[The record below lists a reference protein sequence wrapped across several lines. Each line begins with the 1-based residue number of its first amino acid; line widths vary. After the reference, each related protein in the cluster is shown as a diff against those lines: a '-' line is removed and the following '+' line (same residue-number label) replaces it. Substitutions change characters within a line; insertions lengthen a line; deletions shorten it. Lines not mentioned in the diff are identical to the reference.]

1 MPFSIPQLD
10 PGSRFTGRSAVTDAV
25 LASDVLSSRSPDG
38 ATGPD
43 GLGPYRLVLLQA
55 LVSIVL
61 SYQLLFSPAPLLP
74 RGLQDLIILGLLL
87 MVAGLMAIPARVLER
102 GLFVGGLLV
111 VDTVLTSAIIYLS
124 GEAGSDLYLT
134 YFMIILLSAAART
147 LKQKI
152 GFVVL
157 LCAIYGLA
165 LFLTAEATGMVLE
178 GQLIRIP
185 ILLIMGIFCGALT
198 EMVKEEREEK
208 SELMEYIAR
217 SKEVER
223 QLRQADRLAALGRLL
238 DGVAHELNN
247 PLFVISGYA
256 QLAIE
261 KIDRGHSEGLTT
273 DLTAVLEATQRATD
287 VIKRFMGLA
296 RSAPGRYEPCEVTS
310 VVQRTLELMSNDL
323 KIHDIEVRTA
333 FQPDLPSLLADPQE
347 LTQVFLNLVTN
358 AKQAMAPHG
367 RGTLTVT
374 TASIPTRNGP
384 GVEVR
389 VADNGPGIAPE
400 NLSRVF
406 DPFFTT
412 SPVGG
417 GTGLGLTITHRIVTG
432 LGGTLT
438 CESRPGQG
446 ATFITRL
453 PAQSAK
459 SLSHAQETEPKET

>member
-1 MPFSIPQLD
+1 
-10 PGSRFTGRSAVTDAV
+10 
-25 LASDVLSSRSPDG
+25 
-38 ATGPD
+38 
-43 GLGPYRLVLLQA
+43 
-55 LVSIVL
+55 
-61 SYQLLFSPAPLLP
+61 
-74 RGLQDLIILGLLL
+74 
-87 MVAGLMAIPARVLER
+87 MVAGLMALPAHVIER
-102 GLFVGGLLV
+102 GLFVGALLLV
-111 VDTVLTSAIIYLS
+111 DTLLTSAIIYLS
-124 GEAGSDLYLT
+124 GAAGSDLYLT
-134 YFMIILLSAAART
+134 YFMIILLTATAST

-152 GFVVL
+152 AFVVL
-157 LCAIYGLA
+157 LCVGYGLA
-165 LFLTAEATGMVLE
+165 LFFTAGATDVMIE

-185 ILLIMGIFCGALT
+185 ILLIMGIFCGVLT

-208 SELMEYIAR
+208 TELMDYIAR

-261 KIDRGHSEGLTT
+261 KIGRGHSEGLKT
-273 DLTAVLEATQRATD
+273 DLTAVLDATQRATD

-296 RSAPGRYEPCEVTS
+296 RSVPGRYEHCEVTTL
-310 VVQRTLELMSNDL
+310 VQRSLDLMANDL

-333 FQPDLPSLLADPQE
+333 FQPSLPPILADPQE
-347 LTQVFLNLVTN
+347 LIQVFLNLITN
-358 AKQAMAPHG
+358 ARQAMSANG
-367 RGTLTVT
+367 SGGTLTLT
-374 TASIPTRNGP
+374 TASIPTRHGP

-389 VADNGPGIAPE
+389 VADNGPGIPPE
-400 NLSRVF
+400 NISRVF

-438 CESRPGQG
+438 CESVPGKG
-446 ATFITRL
+446 ATFIARL
-453 PAQSAK
+453 PAQSPM
-459 SLSHAQETEPKET
+459 SLSQGAELEPRET

>member
-1 MPFSIPQLD
+1 MPFSIPQLNLGGRLAR
-10 PGSRFTGRSAVTDAV
+10 GSAITDAV
-25 LASDVLSSRSPDG
+25 LESDVLSPRSPH
-38 ATGPD
+38 ASTGPD

-74 RGLQDLIILGLLL
+74 RELQDLIILGLLM
-87 MVAGLMAIPARVLER
+87 MVAGLMALPARLLEH

-152 GFVVL
+152 GFVIL
-157 LCAIYGLA
+157 LCAIYGVA
-165 LFLTAEATGMVLE
+165 LFLTEGTTGLILE

-185 ILLIMGIFCGALT
+185 S
-198 EMVKEEREEK
+198 EEK
-208 SELMEYIAR
+208 TELMDYIAR

-261 KIDRGHSEGLTT
+261 KIDRGHSEGLTA
-273 DLTAVLEATQRATD
+273 DLTAVLEATPRATD

-310 VVQRTLELMSNDL
+310 VVQRTLELMANDF

-347 LTQVFLNLVTN
+347 LTQVFLNLLTN
-358 AKQAMAPHG
+358 AKQAMAGNG

-374 TASIPTRNGP
+374 TALVPTRHGP
-384 GVEVR
+384 GWRFASPTMV
-389 VADNGPGIAPE
+389 PE
-400 NLSRVF
+400 FPRRISRGSLT
-406 DPFFTT
+406 PF
-412 SPVGG
+412 
-417 GTGLGLTITHRIVTG
+417 
-432 LGGTLT
+432 
-438 CESRPGQG
+438 SRPPRWAWERGW
-446 ATFITRL
+446 A
-453 PAQSAK
+453 
-459 SLSHAQETEPKET
+459 

>member
-1 MPFSIPQLD
+1 MPQVNSGRRLTR
-10 PGSRFTGRSAVTDAV
+10 GSAITDAV
-25 LASDVLSSRSPDG
+25 LPSDVFSPRSPHA
-38 ATGPD
+38 ATGQD
-43 GLGPYRLVLLQA
+43 GLGPYQLVLLQA

-87 MVAGLMAIPARVLER
+87 MVAGLMALPPRVIER
-102 GLFVGGLLV
+102 GLFVGALLLV
-111 VDTVLTSAIIYLS
+111 DTALTSAIIYLS

-134 YFMIILLSAAART
+134 YFIIILLTATAST

-152 GFVVL
+152 SFVVL
-157 LCAIYGLA
+157 LCAVYGLA
-165 LFLTAEATGMVLE
+165 LFFTAGATGRLME

-208 SELMEYIAR
+208 TQLMDYIAR
-217 SKEVER
+217 SKEVEQ

-247 PLFVISGYA
+247 PLFVISGYV

-261 KIDRGHSEGLTT
+261 KLGRGHSDGLTT
-273 DLTAVLEATQRATD
+273 DLTAVLGATQQATD

-310 VVQRTLELMSNDL
+310 LVQRTLELMANDL
-323 KIHDIEVRTA
+323 KIHEIDVRTA
-333 FQPDLPSLLADPQE
+333 FQPNLPPLLADPQE
-347 LTQVFLNLVTN
+347 LIQVFLNLITN
-358 AKQAMAPHG
+358 AKQAMAANG
-367 RGTLTVT
+367 RGALTLT
-374 TASIPTRNGP
+374 TAFVPTRHGP

-389 VADNGPGIAPE
+389 VADNGPGIPPE
-400 NLSRVF
+400 NISRVF

-438 CESRPGQG
+438 CESVPGQG
-446 ATFITRL
+446 ATFIARL
-453 PAQSAK
+453 PAQSPM
-459 SLSHAQETEPKET
+459 SLSQVRETEPKET

>member
-1 MPFSIPQLD
+1 
-10 PGSRFTGRSAVTDAV
+10 
-25 LASDVLSSRSPDG
+25 
-38 ATGPD
+38 
-43 GLGPYRLVLLQA
+43 
-55 LVSIVL
+55 
-61 SYQLLFSPAPLLP
+61 
-74 RGLQDLIILGLLL
+74 
-87 MVAGLMAIPARVLER
+87 
-102 GLFVGGLLV
+102 
-111 VDTVLTSAIIYLS
+111 
-124 GEAGSDLYLT
+124 
-134 YFMIILLSAAART
+134 
-147 LKQKI
+147 
-152 GFVVL
+152 
-157 LCAIYGLA
+157 
-165 LFLTAEATGMVLE
+165 
-178 GQLIRIP
+178 
-185 ILLIMGIFCGALT
+185 
-198 EMVKEEREEK
+198 
-208 SELMEYIAR
+208 
-217 SKEVER
+217 
-223 QLRQADRLAALGRLL
+223 L

-261 KIDRGHSEGLTT
+261 KVDRGRSDGLTK
-273 DLTAVLEATQRATD
+273 DLEAVLEATQRATD

-310 VVQRTLELMSNDL
+310 VVQRTLELMANDL
-323 KIHDIEVRTA
+323 TIHDIEVRTA
-333 FQPDLPSLLADPQE
+333 FQPDLPPLLADPQE

-374 TASIPTRNGP
+374 TALVRTRHGP

-389 VADNGPGIAPE
+389 VADNGPGISPE

-446 ATFITRL
+446 ATFIARL
-453 PAQSAK
+453 PAQSAE
-459 SLSHAQETEPKET
+459 SLSQAQEAEPKET

>member
-1 MPFSIPQLD
+1 M
-10 PGSRFTGRSAVTDAV
+10 TA
-25 LASDVLSSRSPDG
+25 RSPLAVAAHDG
-38 ATGPD
+38 F
-43 GLGPYRLVLLQA
+43 GPYRVVLLQS

-74 RGLQDLIILGLLL
+74 RGLQDLVILGLLL
-87 MVAGLMAIPARVLER
+87 MVAGLMALPARVIER
-102 GLFVGGLLV
+102 GLFVGTLLLV
-111 VDTVLTSAIIYLS
+111 DTGLTSAIIYLS

-134 YFMIILLSAAART
+134 YFVIILLTGTAST
-147 LKQKI
+147 LHQKI

-157 LCAIYGLA
+157 LCLVYGVA
-165 LFLTAEATGMVLE
+165 LFLTAEATGVLIE

-185 ILLIMGIFCGALT
+185 ILLIMGIFCGVLT

-208 SELMEYIAR
+208 SELMDYIAR

-261 KIDRGHSEGLTT
+261 KLGRGNPDGLTT

-296 RSAPGRYEPCEVTS
+296 RSATGRYEPCEVNS
-310 VVQRTLELMSNDL
+310 LVQRTLELMANDL
-323 KIHDIEVRTA
+323 KIHDVQVRTV
-333 FQPDLPSLLADPQE
+333 FEPSLPAISADPQE
-347 LTQVFLNLVTN
+347 LIQVFLNLITN
-358 AKQAMAPHG
+358 ARQAMSANG
-367 RGTLTVT
+367 GGTLTLTTGVT
-374 TASIPTRNGP
+374 STRHGS

-389 VADNGPGIAPE
+389 VTDNGPGIAPE
-400 NLSRVF
+400 NISRVF

-417 GTGLGLTITHRIVTG
+417 GIGLGLTITHRIVTG

-438 CESRPGQG
+438 CESVPGKG
-446 ATFITRL
+446 ATFIARFPALSAMSMSL
-453 PAQSAK
+453 P
-459 SLSHAQETEPKET
+459 QEQELELKET